1 MTTVDGHAGEVRRE
15 ASLRSFPELLL
26 QVGESLQATLVVDA
40 QGRIA
45 RIDSTLAVAA
55 GWGDGVPPEG
65 RPLEEVLLLFPWL
78 VDALRTALTGTEA
91 VSEGGERDR
100 WMRALVLPV
109 FGNDGQC
116 LGACT
121 RLSERAPA
129 KPESSHHAALEQ
141 ELTRTQRQYA
151 ELLDTIDGIV
161 WEADVN
167 FRFSFVNKQS
177 ERLLGHPPRQWLQEP
192 DFWKNHVH
200 PEDREWAQAYCLK
213 ATRERRPYE
222 FEYRMLAADGRVVWL
237 RTIVTVLA
245 EDGRPLKLRGIM
257 VDVTEQRLAR
267 EKLEQ
272 TASLLRATF
281 DSVTDGVLV
290 VSRNQRI
297 TAFNKRFQQLWGYS
311 DEALQGMPDPKQTL
325 PAAIAQAK
333 DPERFLARIREMYAD
348 PEREGVD
355 IVELHNGLILQRTTI
370 PQRLGSTIIGR
381 IWSYRDVTEE
391 RRAQEKLE
399 QTFSLLR
406 ATFDSIA
413 DGVVVVD
420 GDQKITAFNKRFQ
433 QLWRLPDAALTEGL
447 DAVQAVLAAAPLV
460 KEPEQFVSRLRDMF
474 VLSDR
479 EAIDTVELRDGRI
492 FENTTMPQRMGDTI
506 IGRVWSYR
514 DVTEQRRAK
523 AEQERLLV
531 AEKHAR
537 EQLEESLAVLD
548 TFLNN
553 APIGMGFLD
562 RDLRFLQVNDALAAL
577 HGKTREEEL
586 GRALREV
593 APLIAANVEPLMRQ
607 VLETGE
613 PLIGL
618 DLALEVPATPGRLRY
633 WRVSYY
639 PVRTTSGR
647 IVGLGAV
654 VVELTAERQAQEE
667 RERLLHEAR
676 EAIQTRDDFLCV
688 ASHELKTPLTPLKL
702 HLQRLKRKCASGQ
715 PLPPQDAEKALAQVD
730 RLSGL
735 ISDMLDS
742 SQIEAGRLEL
752 IREPLPLQD
761 VLREALEDFR
771 PACAQHPLEYEECAE
786 ELVVLGDRE
795 RLAQVLAN
803 LLENA
808 RKYSPLK
815 GPIRV
820 TLTRNGAE
828 ALVSVSDSGIGI
840 PADQQAHLF
849 ERFFRARNAPV
860 SCFGG
865 LGLGLYICRHLVEH
879 HGGRIWA
886 ESQDGQGTTFRFTL
900 PVEAPPPGRA

>member
-1 MTTVDGHAGEVRRE
+1 M
-15 ASLRSFPELLL
+15 LLL
-26 QVGESLQATLVVDA
+26 L
-40 QGRIA
+40 
-45 RIDSTLAVAA
+45 
-55 GWGDGVPPEG
+55 
-65 RPLEEVLLLFPWL
+65 PWL
-78 VDALRTALTGTEA
+78 VDALRTALTGTET

-100 WMRALVLPV
+100 WLRALVLPV

-116 LGACT
+116 LGACA
-121 RLSERAPA
+121 RLSERAPV
-129 KPESSHHAALEQ
+129 KPGSAHHVALEQ
-141 ELTRTQRQYA
+141 ELTRTQRQYE
-151 ELLDTIDGIV
+151 ELLNTIDGIV

-213 ATRERRPYE
+213 ASRERRPYE

-245 EDGRPLKLRGIM
+245 EDGRSLKLRGIM
-257 VDVTEQRLAR
+257 VDITEQRLAR

-281 DSVTDGVLV
+281 DSITDGVLV
-290 VSRNQRI
+290 VSRDQHI

-311 DEALQGMPDPKQTL
+311 EEALQGTPDPKQTL
-325 PAAIAQAK
+325 PAAIAQVK
-333 DPERFLARIREMYAD
+333 NPERFLARIQEMYAA
-348 PEREGVD
+348 PEREGMD
-355 IVELHNGLILQRTTI
+355 IVELHNGLVLQRTTI
-370 PQRLGSTIIGR
+370 PQRMGHTIIGR

-391 RRAQEKLE
+391 RRAREKQQ

-413 DGVVVVD
+413 DGVIVVD
-420 GDQKITAFNKRFQ
+420 SHQKITAFNKRFQ
-433 QLWRLPDAALTEGL
+433 QLWRIPETAPLENMDAI
-447 DAVQAVLAAAPLV
+447 QAVLSCAPLV
-460 KEPEQFVSRLRDMF
+460 KDPERFVSRLREMF
-474 VLSDR
+474 VLSNE
-479 EAIDTVELRDGRI
+479 EAVDSVELRDGRI
-492 FENTTMPQRMGDTI
+492 LERTTMPQRMGDTI

-514 DVTEQRRAK
+514 DVTEERLAK
-523 AEQERLLV
+523 AEQERLFV
-531 AEKHAR
+531 AEKNAR
-537 EQLEESLAVLD
+537 EKLEESLAVLD

-562 RDLRFLQVNDALAAL
+562 RDMRFIQVNDALAAL

-586 GRALREV
+586 GQTLREM
-593 APLIAANVEPLMRQ
+593 APRVAANVEPLLRQ
-607 VLETGE
+607 VLTTGE

-618 DLALEVPATPGRLRY
+618 DLSLEVPATPGQLRH

-639 PVRTTSGR
+639 PVRTMSGR
-647 IVGLGAV
+647 SVGVGAV
-654 VVELTAERQAQEE
+654 VVELTAERRAQQE
-667 RERLLHEAR
+667 RERLLHEAQ

-702 HLQRLKRKCASGQ
+702 HLERLKQKCATGQ
-715 PLPPQDAEKALAQVD
+715 PLPPQYAEKALAQVD

-735 ISDMLDS
+735 ISDMLDAS
-742 SQIEAGRLEL
+742 LIDAERLEL
-752 IREPLPLQD
+752 EREPLPLQEIIH
-761 VLREALEDFR
+761 EALKDFR
-771 PACAQHPLEYEECAE
+771 PACLQHPLEYAEECAE
-786 ELVVLGDRE
+786 EFVVLGDRD
-795 RLAQVLAN
+795 RLAQVLLH

-808 RKYSPLK
+808 LKYSPMK

-820 TLTRNGAE
+820 TLTRKGAE
-828 ALVSVSDSGIGI
+828 ALVSVSDRGIGI
-840 PADQQAHLF
+840 PEDQQALLF

-860 SCFGG
+860 SGFGG
-865 LGLGLYICRHLVEH
+865 LGLGLYICRYLIER

-900 PVEAPPPGRA
+900 PVEPAPLLHGRA